1 MSKVKLYPVCN
12 WERNQ
17 HKMYNYND
25 KMYIKAHE
33 ENTEEA
39 WRAFEESERLLE
51 VFNGQVRN
59 GLVYAVY
66 EDYCLIKDILGY
78 YDWTHG

>member
-17 HKMYNYND
+17 HKIYNYND

-39 WRAFEESERLLE
+39 WSAFEESERLLE

-59 GLVYAVY
+59 GLVYATY
-66 EDYCLIKDILGY
+66 GDYCLIKDVLGY
-78 YDWTHG
+78 YDWTHV

>member
-1 MSKVKLYPVCN
+1 MSNIKLYPVCN

-33 ENTEEA
+33 EDTEEA
-39 WRAFEESERLLE
+39 WRAFEEGERLLE
-51 VFNGQVRN
+51 VLSYKGYSWILRLDACMKEI
-59 GLVYAVY
+59 LVVG
-66 EDYCLIKDILGY
+66 I
-78 YDWTHG
+78 